1 MENKYVC
8 LEPEIIANRNSYYVK
23 TSLSVSLFL
32 TCVHTQ
38 YEQICEDV
46 FRRCECMACAGV
58 TRMGTMQS
66 AAVSEQWL
74 RPDLRHCVIS

>member
-1 MENKYVC
+1 MET
-8 LEPEIIANRNSYYVK
+8 EIIANRNWYYIK
-23 TSLSVSLFL
+23 TSLLIFLFL
-32 TCVHTQ
+32 TCVNIQ

-66 AAVSEQWL
+66 AAVSEQRL

>member
-1 MENKYVC
+1 MEV
-8 LEPEIIANRNSYYVK
+8 EVMGNRNLYYIK
-23 TSLSVSLFL
+23 TGFLISPFL
-32 TCVHTQ
+32 TCVNIQ

-46 FRRCECMACAGV
+46 FRRCECMVCAGV